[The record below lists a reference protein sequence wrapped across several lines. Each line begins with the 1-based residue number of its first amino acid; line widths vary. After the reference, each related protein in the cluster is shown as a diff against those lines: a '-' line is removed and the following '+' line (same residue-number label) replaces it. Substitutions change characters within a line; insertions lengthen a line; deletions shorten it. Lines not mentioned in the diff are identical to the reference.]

1 MHKEQRE
8 SFVKRIVNIAEN
20 ARDPRV
26 HGEKRSRFISREGIA
41 FRLTDGCLD
50 LWDDILED
58 LLIKNDWNKKF
69 SEEHVDAKLQEI
81 ISKIIKDGNSQK
93 AFEYFDQLTNEYEQF
108 SKEHILHIPLF
119 GIELNEGSIKIGNLN
134 LKKMDDKNTD
144 ELISRLEHAISK
156 TSNTDDE
163 KQMYFEQEKEDVNK
177 FLRNKVCA
185 VVTVTAE
192 PERALEIAEAEAQRT
207 IDLLRYAI
215 PAIYSGDKRVIIGL
229 QGEYSWQTRYVPIIA
244 VDGSGFNIIN
254 RVVGPLYPLELSTE
268 NLEYMRKIGVFS
280 LGSLLEEGHLN
291 DFEETLFRGIEWFS
305 RSQTQTELK
314 NKLLNL
320 ITVLETFLTP
330 GNNDPIQKSIQEG
343 TAILLENDALPRK
356 KLMKKIKIFYGLRSK
371 LSHGHNKEVLDA
383 DVRELSNISRLL
395 IMALIEL
402 KDQFETREELINW
415 VEYRKLGGIPEKW
428 SEYKDSLKS
437 LAT

>member
-1 MHKEQRE
+1 MHREQRE
-8 SFVKRIVNIAEN
+8 SFVKRIVKIAEN
-20 ARDPRV
+20 ARDPRA
-26 HGEKRSRFISREGIA
+26 HEKKRSRFISREGTA
-41 FRLTDGCLD
+41 FRLTGECLD

-69 SEEHVDAKLQEI
+69 SEKYVDSKLQEI
-81 ISKIIKDGNSQK
+81 ISKIIKDENSQK
-93 AFEYFDQLTNEYEQF
+93 AFEYFDQLTNEYDQF

-144 ELISRLEHAISK
+144 ELVSRLEHAISK
-156 TSNTDDE
+156 TSNTDEE

-185 VVTVTAE
+185 VITVTAE

-244 VDGSGFNIIN
+244 VDGSGFNSIDK
-254 RVVGPLYPLELSTE
+254 VVGPLYPLELSTT
-268 NLEYMRKIGVFS
+268 NLKCMRKIGVFS
-280 LGSLLEEGHLN
+280 LGELLEKGHLN
-291 DFEETLFRGIEWFS
+291 NFEETLLLGIEWFS
-305 RSQTQTELK
+305 RSQTQPELK

-330 GNNDPIQKSIQEG
+330 GSNDPIQKSIQEG
-343 TAILLENDALPRK
+343 IAILLENDVLRRK
-356 KLMKKIKIFYGLRSK
+356 RLMKRVKTFYGLRSK
-371 LSHGHNKEVLDA
+371 LSHGHGKAILDA
-383 DVRELSNISRLL
+383 DVKELSNITGSL
-395 IMALIEL
+395 IMTLVEL
-402 KDQFETREELINW
+402 KDQFESKEELINW
-415 VEYRKLGGIPEKW
+415 LEYRKLGGSPEKW
-428 SEYKDSLKS
+428 SEYKESLRDLS
-437 LAT
+437 T